1 MPALVDF
8 TRAAKGL
15 CRSHIV
21 YAHVWALVV
30 IEVYGFGNGCH
41 HLADIREPH
50 VLEQLILHRVVDPF
64 GLRIVLGITV
74 LGHCSF
80 LILEF
85 FLPIYVFIFSVTL
98 SSSLTVRE
106 LRWFYLFRAVIN
118 SHAAVISVTGKE
130 ALPNL
135 IEVYCRTGR
144 V

>member
-74 LGHCSF
+74 LGHADRDMITLQYF
-80 LILEF
+80 HIFPAGILQAPVGVVYQF
-85 FLPIYVFIFSVTL
+85 YIFQ
-98 SSSLTVRE
+98 RDA
-106 LRWFYLFRAVIN
+106 F
-118 SHAAVISVTGKE
+118 
-130 ALPNL
+130 
-135 IEVYCRTGR
+135 
-144 V
+144 